1 MLSFFFP
8 FYREAIGLYSHL
20 GEVSLL
26 PQMDKWWLCSQKCI
40 KIQYHGQRMTDLAQ
54 GHIFHGVFGSQ
65 EELKDYLLHIREQ
78 SNLHHTHSFIDLPM
92 AAWWCSG

>member
-1 MLSFFFP
+1 
-8 FYREAIGLYSHL
+8 
-20 GEVSLL
+20 
-26 PQMDKWWLCSQKCI
+26 
-40 KIQYHGQRMTDLAQ
+40 MTDLAQ

-92 AAWWCSG
+92 AARWCSS